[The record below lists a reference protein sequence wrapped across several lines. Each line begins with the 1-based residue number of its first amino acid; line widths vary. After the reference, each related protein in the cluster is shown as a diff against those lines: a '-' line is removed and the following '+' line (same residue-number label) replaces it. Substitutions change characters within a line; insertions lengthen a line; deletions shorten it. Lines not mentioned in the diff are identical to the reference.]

1 MNFAQK
7 ISFIKKIG
15 EDIINNS
22 EKKYRKINDLFIFTE
37 DPKSIDVV
45 QKAIQMLC
53 KVYVEII
60 PAFRIREDADTKNV
74 DDEEAAKKGK

>member
-1 MNFAQK
+1 M
-7 ISFIKKIG
+7 IKKIG

-37 DPKSIDVV
+37 DPQSIDVV